1 MNPLL
6 IDLDGVLRINN
17 RPAPNVKEFLD
28 FITDR
33 KINACIVSNST
44 LSTSED
50 VNEFFKFFGIETK
63 IPIMTA
69 SSAAAIYAKQNYKH
83 VAVYCEERVKRI
95 FYEILDYEN
104 PEAVIIGDYGKRWDF
119 KTMNEIFVHVFNGAD
134 LIAMQ
139 KNRYWETAADGI
151 LLDAGPFVAA
161 IEYATNKQARLIGKP
176 SPYYFHAALRILGF
190 ANDEKFLMIGDD
202 LETDIKCTKELG
214 SKSLL
219 IYTGKTKYPLDNN
232 SEVKPDYEAMNLTE
246 AMKILESMY

>member
-17 RPAPNVKEFLD
+17 RPAPNVKEFFDL
-28 FITDR
+28 ITDR
-33 KINACIVSNST
+33 KIDACIVSNST

-69 SSAAAIYAKQNYKH
+69 SSAAAIHAKQNYKH
-83 VAVYCEERVKRI
+83 VAVYCEERVRRI

-161 IEYATNKQARLIGKP
+161 IEYATNIQATLIGKP
-176 SPYYFHAALRILGF
+176 SPFYFHAALKILGYQK
-190 ANDEKFLMIGDD
+190 DQKFLMIGDD
-202 LETDIKCTKELG
+202 LEIDIKGAQELG
-214 SKSLL
+214 CKAML
-219 IYTGKTKYPLDNN
+219 IYTGKTKFPLDIN
-232 SEVKPDYEAMNLTE
+232 SSVKPDYEAMNLTE
-246 AMKILESMY
+246 AMKILEPMD